1 MALCNCRMMGGAVQC
16 RRKRGRAEG
25 GERRGEEGEEGENRM
40 RDGGR
45 TRACE
50 GQRGA
55 GEVEGQVKTD
65 IMNIFSVCR

>member
-1 MALCNCRMMGGAVQC
+1 MRCSAGA
-16 RRKRGRAEG
+16 RER
-25 GERRGEEGEEGENRM
+25 ERREGNGEDRTEGEEGENRM

-55 GEVEGQVKTD
+55 GEVEGQVKTY